1 MTRLELLRRLSFGSQ
16 VAEDEVQELANYF
29 VETHQWDQIANGS
42 LDIIRGEKGAGKSAI
57 YSLLSTK
64 ADEFFDQG
72 ILLVA
77 AENPRGTTVFRDIV
91 SDPPATEQE
100 FIWLW
105 KVYILTIVAQKF
117 REYDIKGSD
126 AQKLYAAL
134 EDAKLLHR
142 DHDLSGMLRGAR
154 HFVRRLMKIGIQP
167 TVEFDPASG
176 NLTYGG
182 KITLGEP
189 EADLKQIG
197 FNSVDTLFRF
207 ADSALGDHN
216 YKVWVLLDRLDV
228 AFSETHDLE
237 AHALR
242 ALLRVYSDL
251 RAFDHISLK
260 IFLREDIW
268 KRIFQPGFREAS
280 HINDYVMLTW
290 SPETLLNL
298 VIRRLLSNQVL
309 LDEFGIDR
317 DSTLQSS
324 KMQDELFYKYFP
336 RQVEQGR
343 QKSSTFKWMVSRC
356 ADATARTAPRELI
369 HLLKSVQQDEIKRL
383 ENGGAVGAET
393 QLFDRS
399 VFKTALLP
407 VSTARLNQYLYAE
420 YPDQREFLTALE
432 HEKTEQ
438 TPSSLAK
445 IWGKKTSWPRRHG
458 PARKKVATL
467 EFRRDRVSVSSGPY
481 FFEPA
486 DQLRVVA
493 LAKGIPQSRGLAGIL
508 YGAHLI
514 EPGVAVEDR

>member
-57 YSLLSTK
+57 YSLLSTR
-64 ADEFFDQG
+64 ADEFFDRG

-117 REYDIKGSD
+117 REYDLKGSY

-142 DHDLSGMLRGAR
+142 DYDLSGMLRGAR
-154 HFVRRLMKIGIQP
+154 YFVRKLMKIGIQP

-176 NLTYGG
+176 TPTYGG

-189 EADLKQIG
+189 EADLKQMG
-197 FNSVDTLFRF
+197 FNSVDMLFKF
-207 ADSALGDHN
+207 ADMALNEHK
-216 YKVWVLLDRLDV
+216 YRVWVLLDRLDV

-237 AHALR
+237 ANALR
-242 ALLRVYSDL
+242 ALLRVYGDL
-251 RAFDHISLK
+251 RSFDHISLK

-280 HINDYVMLTW
+280 HMNDYAMLTW

-317 DSTLQSS
+317 
-324 KMQDELFYKYFP
+324 ELN
-336 RQVEQGR
+336 
-343 QKSSTFKWMVSRC
+343 S
-356 ADATARTAPRELI
+356 
-369 HLLKSVQQDEIKRL
+369 
-383 ENGGAVGAET
+383 
-393 QLFDRS
+393 
-399 VFKTALLP
+399 
-407 VSTARLNQYLYAE
+407 
-420 YPDQREFLTALE
+420 
-432 HEKTEQ
+432 
-438 TPSSLAK
+438 
-445 IWGKKTSWPRRHG
+445 
-458 PARKKVATL
+458 
-467 EFRRDRVSVSSGPY
+467 
-481 FFEPA
+481 
-486 DQLRVVA
+486 
-493 LAKGIPQSRGLAGIL
+493 
-508 YGAHLI
+508 
-514 EPGVAVEDR
+514 